1 MRESGSPCIE
11 CINFSSLLNSSIALI
26 RMTTVAVYKHAGSP
40 LFHIDRGRV
49 LALHHPT
56 HNEYKFLFQSEEPNS
71 TPFEVTLFHYL
82 AWPDHGVPNNAIS
95 MVNFIKR
102 VRKAHPYS
110 RQDLLLVH
118 CSAGVGRT
126 GTFITLDS
134 MMERIK
140 TEDSINIFEFVTN
153 LRKQRVLMVQ
163 TSVKTITYALCGNEN
178 RSTSH
183 CPVTKVS

>member
-1 MRESGSPCIE
+1 MWCVCMWGEGRCILR
-11 CINFSSLLNSSIALI
+11 INIFFSLHFYTAFI
-26 RMTTVAVYKHAGSP
+26 RMRKQTP
-40 LFHIDRGRV
+40 
-49 LALHHPT
+49 HH
-56 HNEYKFLFQSEEPNS
+56 LI
-71 TPFEVTLFHYL
+71 TLFHYL
-82 AWPDHGVPNNAIS
+82 AWPDHGVPANAIS

-102 VRKAHPYS
+102 VRKTHPYS

-163 TSVKTITYALCGNEN
+163 TSVSLMHEMAQLLTESEVQNMCTTNRCSSSLRYDTQYLFFFETIW
-178 RSTSH
+178 R
-183 CPVTKVS
+183 

>member
-1 MRESGSPCIE
+1 M
-11 CINFSSLLNSSIALI
+11 
-26 RMTTVAVYKHAGSP
+26 
-40 LFHIDRGRV
+40 
-49 LALHHPT
+49 
-56 HNEYKFLFQSEEPNS
+56 
-71 TPFEVTLFHYL
+71 

-140 TEDSINIFEFVTN
+140 TEDTINIFEFVID

-163 TSVKTITYALCGNEN
+163 TLVKVNN
-178 RSTSH
+178 MMDS
-183 CPVTKVS
+183 

>member
-1 MRESGSPCIE
+1 MSVPP
-11 CINFSSLLNSSIALI
+11 
-26 RMTTVAVYKHAGSP
+26 Y
-40 LFHIDRGRV
+40 
-49 LALHHPT
+49 
-56 HNEYKFLFQSEEPNS
+56 LFQSEEPNT

-140 TEDSINIFEFVTN
+140 TEDSINIFEFVSN

-163 TSVKTITYALCGNEN
+163 TSVKLITYALCSNEI

-183 CPVTKVS
+183 CLIAKVS